1 MESRLFIRQASA
13 LIQKLNSLTSLDFTR
28 EEQDQLHTEC
38 QKEFNFLF
46 QGLQNPTLP
55 SAGKLIEAG
64 VAAGLNVDQRLINK
78 IQQAESLWS

>member
-1 MESRLFIRQASA
+1 MESRLFIRQATA
-13 LIQKLNSLTSLDFTR
+13 LIQKLDSLTSLDFTR
-28 EEQDQLHTEC
+28 EEQDQLYTEC

>member
-28 EEQDQLHTEC
+28 EEQDQLYNEC

-55 SAGKLIEAG
+55 SAGKLCEAG

-78 IQQAESLWS
+78 LQQAESLWS